1 MLTVRNPGI
10 KNLKPW
16 DKRKRT
22 LSLAQRWGIWVGRQL
37 TLKLE
42 MLIFLLICSV
52 MDHWL
57 MFHTEEDIWS
67 YFYVN
72 QPKGNLCNVNELG
85 LSSALFPHCRL
96 FLPTLSL
103 IPIVSYRIHKQRSH
117 SFIFLAQISSLSIHP
132 LHWPSYL
139 IHIFLNISK
148 AFQTQHVKINL
159 GSYSL
164 PVASSHSVNAT
175 IQLHKLHK
183 KPKGYL
189 SFNPISKFFIKLSN
203 FYLINILWSHILI
216 SISSSPPYPKL
227 LSSTNLKLFVIFY
240 VAFWPPLCIS
250 PTLPLQST
258 QSGLFC

>member
-1 MLTVRNPGI
+1 MLTVKNPGI

-159 GSYSL
+159 GSINELKDRSIE
-164 PVASSHSVNAT
+164 SSQT
-175 IQLHKLHK
+175 ETQKEK
-183 KPKGYL
+183 KEKE
-189 SFNPISKFFIKLSN
+189 KCT
-203 FYLINILWSHILI
+203 LIMSHGVILDCCVSM
-216 SISSSPPYPKL
+216 S
-227 LSSTNLKLFVIFY
+227 
-240 VAFWPPLCIS
+240 
-250 PTLPLQST
+250 
-258 QSGLFC
+258 